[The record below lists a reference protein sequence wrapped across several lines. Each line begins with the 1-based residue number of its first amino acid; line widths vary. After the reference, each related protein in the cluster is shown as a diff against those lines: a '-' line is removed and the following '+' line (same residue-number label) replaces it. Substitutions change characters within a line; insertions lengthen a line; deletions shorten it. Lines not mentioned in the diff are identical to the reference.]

1 MVRWVDGPL
10 VVLDDVAVQVVP
22 VVCVYPVVLV
32 AAVAVCP
39 VALAVDLQAVV
50 VLVAGW
56 PVDCLVDGQVV
67 DLLVL
72 VAAVWPE
79 NLAVGLA

>member
-1 MVRWVDGPL
+1 MVCWVDGPL
-10 VVLDDVAVQVVP
+10 VVLDDVAVLVVLL
-22 VVCVYPVVLV
+22 VCVCPVVLV

-50 VLVAGW
+50 VLVGGW
-56 PVDCLVDGQVV
+56 PVGCLVGGQVV